1 MARPIYG
8 TPPPEMLQYSPILE
22 ECVLLVNL
30 VNPRHSLRNT
40 CTLQMVLEPNG
51 YMLRCEN
58 IQADL
63 RLSISHGSIT
73 LPENSILW
81 LLMLLNLTHAT
92 VLHNL
97 CFLAAFYQI
106 LPVLF
111 QCYSG
116 FQVLFQCYS
125 SLSGFIS
132 AEFLSQRPSVQAW
145 QKTPPTKEKK
155 GAKA

>member
-1 MARPIYG
+1 MEHLHPKCCS
-8 TPPPEMLQYSPILE
+8 TCQFS
-22 ECVLLVNL
+22 CVLLVSL
-30 VNPRHSLRNT
+30 LHGLRNT
-40 CTLQMVLEPNG
+40 CTIQMVLEPNG

-73 LPENSILW
+73 LPENSILC

-116 FQVLFQCYS
+116 F
-125 SLSGFIS
+125 SGFISMLFKFSVFSS
-132 AEFLSQRPSVQAW
+132 AEFLSQGHSVQGF
-145 QKTPPTKEKK
+145 TENTSN
-155 GAKA
+155 